1 MHARRRALGIGAAIL
16 TGSAT
21 LVLGTGV
28 AFASG
33 AASSTTGSSA
43 PPPPTPRVTI
53 CHATGPD
60 TYVVEK
66 PSELAVLN
74 GEYATH
80 RDAQD
85 IIPPFT
91 LHGKSYPGHNWT
103 STGQSILEAGCVDKN
118 APKPAPQPAPKP
130 APQPVAVVTSD
141 DEAAEAAAADI
152 VPTTSTH
159 AGEYTG
165 GWTGGQWA
173 AAAVALSGVATTGG
187 ALLRRRAVQR
197 G

>member
-1 MHARRRALGIGAAIL
+1 MHARRRALGLGAAIL
-16 TGSAT
+16 MGSAT

-33 AASSTTGSSA
+33 APSSATGSSA

-74 GEYATH
+74 GQYATH
-80 RDAQD
+80 QDARD

-91 LHGKSYPGHNWT
+91 LHGKSYPGRNWT
-103 STGQSILEAGCVDKN
+103 SAGQAILRAGCVDKN
-118 APKPAPQPAPKP
+118 APKPAPKP
-130 APQPVAVVTSD
+130 APTPVTVVTGD
-141 DEAAEAAAADI
+141 DESAEAAAADV
-152 VPTTSTH
+152 VPTSSTH

-173 AAAVALSGVATTGG
+173 AAAVAVSGVATTGG